1 MRILNLRLKPEMLA
15 RYDLPD
21 ILYPVSADTFDLA
34 LGHGGHLPIASML
47 YHLQNRSCIGDADWL
62 GMEAAMDRLAQLVGP
77 NDPRPILSA
86 AGENWWLEIGPID
99 LTGPIVTIQRGD
111 NLIAAVAAI
120 NGGLLRVASYRP
132 LDAKSAIYL
141 LGLGQKP
148 ISDHGV
154 CMRENNWEYA
164 LDSAA
169 STGNYYAAS
178 RGEAYLSYWQNGI
191 GNFAGSSQDHHWLAM
206 QRMRCRK
213 AAVTV
218 AEIGVHYS
226 LGGT

>member
-1 MRILNLRLKPEMLA
+1 MQILNLRLNPETLA

-21 ILYPVSADTFDLA
+21 ILYPVSADSFDTA
-34 LGHGGHLPIASML
+34 LGHDGHLPIASML
-47 YHLQNRSCIGDADWL
+47 YHLQNRSRIGDADWL
-62 GMEAAMDRLAQLVGP
+62 GLEAAMDRLAQLVGP

-86 AGENWWLEIGPID
+86 AAENWWLEVGPID
-99 LTGPIVTIQRGD
+99 LTGPIVTVQRGD

-120 NGGLLRVASYRP
+120 DGGLLRVASYRP
-132 LDAKSAIYL
+132 LDAKSATYL
-141 LGLGQKP
+141 IGLGQKP
-148 ISDHGV
+148 ILDHGV

-191 GNFAGSSQDHHWLAM
+191 GNVADGSQDHHWLAM
-206 QRMRCRK
+206 QHMRCRK
-213 AAVTV
+213 AAITV
-218 AEIGVHYS
+218 AEIGIHFS
-226 LGGT
+226 LGGA